1 MTELLQYLDYPFF
14 QRALLAVVLVSLC
27 GAVVGTY
34 IVSRRLVAISGGI
47 THACFGGL
55 GLGYFLGVSPLLTA
69 AVVAVASS
77 AAVEWSSSRWGV
89 RSDSAI
95 AVVWALGMAL
105 GTLFVFITPGY
116 VPELNTFLFGNILTV
131 GPSDLLAFG
140 IFGLVLAVFTV
151 SCYRRIV
158 AVAFDSDF
166 AAVSGINVRFIS
178 YAMTVLVAV
187 CIVLTIRVVG
197 IMMLMSVLS
206 LPMLAAEVYCRRM
219 ATIMCASAAVSLLCC
234 LGGLILSAGTGVP
247 ASAMAVLLM
256 VAVYAVARIS
266 AALSARRQAR

>member
-95 AVVWALGMAL
+95 SVVWALGMAL
-105 GTLFVFITPGY
+105 GTLFVFLTPGY

-166 AAVSGINVRFIS
+166 AAVSGINVRLIS